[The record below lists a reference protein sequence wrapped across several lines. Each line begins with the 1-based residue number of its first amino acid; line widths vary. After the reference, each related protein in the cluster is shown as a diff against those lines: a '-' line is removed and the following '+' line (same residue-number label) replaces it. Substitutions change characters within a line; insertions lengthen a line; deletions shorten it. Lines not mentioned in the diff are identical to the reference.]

1 MSRKRLN
8 RKQGLPMK
16 ILIIDDSKIERV
28 IIRSYLQHL
37 NHDVFDAENGEVGIA
52 RFAECNPDI
61 VLLGVVMDGIN
72 GYQVATQIR
81 KKFADWVPII
91 FLSGKTAPED
101 VMIGIEAGGDDYL
114 PKPIQKQILIAKMTA
129 MERIARMRTQLLKT
143 KSDLELANEEL
154 ERLATLDGL
163 TGIAN
168 RRHLDITLAR
178 EFARAKRLQ
187 QPFTFI
193 IADIDFFKKYNDHY
207 GHIQGD
213 DCLKQVANVID
224 NSLRRQT
231 ELVARYG
238 GEEFCMLLPDTDAAN
253 ATLVAD
259 KLVNAVRS
267 LEIRHE
273 GISEHAIVTMS
284 FGVMSVIPNK
294 NATVKDLMLQA
305 DEKLYQAKHNGRDQ
319 WVM

>member
-1 MSRKRLN
+1 
-8 RKQGLPMK
+8 MK

-37 NHDVFDAENGEVGIA
+37 NHEVFDAENGETGIA
-52 RFAECNPDI
+52 LFAQCNPDI
-61 VLLGVVMDGIN
+61 VLLGVVMAGIN

-81 KKFADWVPII
+81 QEYADWVPII
-91 FLSGKTAPED
+91 FLSGKTSPED

-129 MERIARMRTQLLKT
+129 MERIAAMRTQLLKV

-154 ERLATLDGL
+154 GRLATLDGL

-168 RRHLDITLAR
+168 RRHLDNTAAKELAR
-178 EFARAKRLQ
+178 AQRHQ
-187 QPFTFI
+187 QPLTFI
-193 IADIDFFKKYNDHY
+193 ISDIDFFKKYNDHY

-213 DCLKQVANVID
+213 ECLKAVATALD
-224 NSLRRQT
+224 NTICRPS

-238 GEEFCMLLPDTDAAN
+238 GEEFCMLLPNTDTKGAKLIAE
-253 ATLVAD
+253 

-267 LEIRHE
+267 LELHHA
-273 GISEHAIVTMS
+273 GLHKHAIVTMS
-284 FGVMSVIPNK
+284 FGVVSLIPDRNL
-294 NATVKDLMLQA
+294 TVKGLMLQA
-305 DEKLYQAKHNGRDQ
+305 DEKLYQAKESGRDK
-319 WVM
+319 WVL

>member
-1 MSRKRLN
+1 
-8 RKQGLPMK
+8 MK

-37 NHDVFDAENGEVGIA
+37 NHEVFDAENGEVGIA

-61 VLLGVVMDGIN
+61 VLLGVVMIGIN

-81 KKFADWVPII
+81 QKFADWVPII

-114 PKPIQKQILIAKMTA
+114 AKPIQKQILIAKMTA
-129 MERIARMRTQLLKT
+129 MERIAAMRKQLLKT
-143 KSDLELANEEL
+143 TSDLELANEEL

-168 RRHLDITLAR
+168 RRHLDITIAK
-178 EFARAKRLQ
+178 EFARAQRHA
-187 QPFTFI
+187 QPLTFI

-213 DCLKQVANVID
+213 DCLIKVASILD

-238 GEEFCMLLPDTDAAN
+238 GEEFCMLLPDTDIAHA
-253 ATLVAD
+253 
-259 KLVNAVRS
+259 KLVTERLLNAVRS

-273 GISEHAIVTMS
+273 GISGHAIVTMS
-284 FGVMSVIPNK
+284 FGVMSLIPDK
-294 NATVKDLMLQA
+294 HMTVKDLMLQA
-305 DEKLYQAKHNGRDQ
+305 DEKLYQAKNNGRDQ
-319 WVM
+319 WVI

>member
-1 MSRKRLN
+1 
-8 RKQGLPMK
+8 MK

-37 NHDVFDAENGEVGIA
+37 NHEVFDAENGETGIA
-52 RFAECNPDI
+52 LFAKCNPDI
-61 VLLGVVMDGIN
+61 VLLGVVLAGIN

-81 KKFADWVPII
+81 QQFADWVPII

-101 VMIGIEAGGDDYL
+101 VMIGIQAGGDDYL

-129 MERIARMRTQLLKT
+129 MERIAAMRTQLLKT
-143 KSDLELANEEL
+143 KNDLELANEEL
-154 ERLATLDGL
+154 GRLATLDGL

-168 RRHLDITLAR
+168 RRHLDITVAKELAR
-178 EFARAKRLQ
+178 AQRHQ
-187 QPFTFI
+187 QPLTFI

-213 DCLKQVANVID
+213 ECLKAVASILD
-224 NSLRRQT
+224 NSLRRPF

-238 GEEFCMLLPDTDAAN
+238 GEEFCMLLPNTDTAGAK
-253 ATLVAD
+253 LVAE

-267 LEIRHE
+267 LELSHE
-273 GISEHAIVTMS
+273 GIDEHAIVTMS
-284 FGVMSVIPNK
+284 FGVISQIPDRSM
-294 NATVKDLMLQA
+294 TVKSLMLQA
-305 DEKLYQAKHNGRDQ
+305 DEKLYQAKENGRDR
-319 WVM
+319 WVL